1 MPLSII
7 VPKHYPPRPN
17 EPAYLLRETNELNKS
32 KRSLRRYQRIWVNRN
47 DRLAVFQHDLGPA
60 SDFTYPELQ
69 IPAGWCHTVAELQAM
84 AAEVRSGKELD
95 DLFEE
100 RQKDSTLLQ
109 DWLNEVERNRQVM
122 RNRSVFGLGGKTQR
136 NGFSTT
142 ALNHAIA
149 EAVAERRR
157 KRDQQLRA

>member
-1 MPLSII
+1 MTLNII

-17 EPAYLLRETNELNKS
+17 EAAYLLRETNELNKA

-69 IPAGWCHTVAELQAM
+69 IPAEWCHTVAELQAI
-84 AAEVRSGKELD
+84 AEEVRSGKELR

-100 RQKDSTLLQ
+100 KQASSTLFQ

-122 RNRSVFGLGGKTQR
+122 RNRSVFGVGGKTQR
-136 NGFSTT
+136 NGFSTA
-142 ALNHAIA
+142 ALDREIA
-149 EAVAERRR
+149 AAVAARRR
-157 KRDQQLRA
+157 KNEQLRA